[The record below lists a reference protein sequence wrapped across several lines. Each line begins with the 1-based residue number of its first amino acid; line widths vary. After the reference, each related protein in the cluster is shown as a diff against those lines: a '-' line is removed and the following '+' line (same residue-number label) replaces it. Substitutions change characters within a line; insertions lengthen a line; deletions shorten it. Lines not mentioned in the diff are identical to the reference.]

1 MLTAQDHADAE
12 LAPLHQVPDGPKGPR
27 NTTANL
33 WLRQPEN
40 QAEDSTVIAA
50 RLCSCSDV
58 CLASIEDL

>member
-1 MLTAQDHADAE
+1 MARTQDSIDAK
-12 LAPLHQVPDGPKGPR
+12 LAPLHQTPEVPQTPQ
-27 NTTANL
+27 NATVNL

-58 CLASIEDL
+58 CLANIEDL

>member
-1 MLTAQDHADAE
+1 MTRTQDHVDAKP
-12 LAPLHQVPDGPKGPR
+12 APLHQTPEGSKGPQ
-27 NTTANL
+27 NATADL

>member
-1 MLTAQDHADAE
+1 MIRTEDHVDAK
-12 LAPLHQVPDGPKGPR
+12 PLHQSPEGPKGPQ
-27 NTTANL
+27 NDIANL

-58 CLASIEDL
+58 CLANIEDL